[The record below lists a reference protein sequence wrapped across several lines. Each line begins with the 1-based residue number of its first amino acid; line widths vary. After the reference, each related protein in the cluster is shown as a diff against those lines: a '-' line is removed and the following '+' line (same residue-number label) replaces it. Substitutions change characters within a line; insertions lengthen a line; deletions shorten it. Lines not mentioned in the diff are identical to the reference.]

1 MTGWRF
7 LATTCYVCVTP
18 RHRGARVA
26 AAAIAHRHGMRP
38 QTQVSGDM
46 NVRVV
51 PIELEGKLEEA
62 APEDT
67 AAQRAAKRRRLRKSS
82 HGAQFLLAE
91 AGDGTAATPAPKLH
105 DLHGQG
111 PSGAGTRA
119 VRYRAGSD
127 ASIPA
132 ALRSPR
138 SQVISVAVPFSP
150 DAKPAAGAAP
160 K

>member
-1 MTGWRF
+1 VVHVLLLQLLLTGM
-7 LATTCYVCVTP
+7 ACGP
-18 RHRGARVA
+18 
-26 AAAIAHRHGMRP
+26 
-38 QTQVSGDM
+38 TQVSGDM

-150 DAKPAAGAAP
+150 DAKPAAGAAS